1 MKVGVFCNKTTKK
14 YLPIQNELFKILNEK
29 NITFSVYEKVEEIFD
44 IDTLIVLGGDGTIL
58 KVATEMGKKGIKI
71 LGINSGNLGFLTE
84 FEGDETQNA
93 VSLIEN
99 GFKTQTRSV
108 LQVEINGKSFY
119 ALNEVFF
126 QRRYNEEV
134 DNNVVGITAK
144 IDGKKVDNFIG
155 DGIIVSTPTGSTA
168 YSLSA
173 GGPILTPDIHA
184 FILTPVC
191 THSLRNRPIVYSDN
205 SNLQIQLLDGEG
217 ELSAFCDGK
226 FICVVSA
233 NDTVVIKKATFTVE
247 FAESKKSFFDKL
259 LYKLSKWSN

>member
-126 QRRYNEEV
+126 QEHLRNGMTLNLLKERLHRM
-134 DNNVVGITAK
+134 DVVGHR
-144 IDGKKVDNFIG
+144 D
-155 DGIIVSTPTGSTA
+155 
-168 YSLSA
+168 L
-173 GGPILTPDIHA
+173 H
-184 FILTPVC
+184 
-191 THSLRNRPIVYSDN
+191 R
-205 SNLQIQLLDGEG
+205 
-217 ELSAFCDGK
+217 
-226 FICVVSA
+226 
-233 NDTVVIKKATFTVE
+233 
-247 FAESKKSFFDKL
+247 
-259 LYKLSKWSN
+259 